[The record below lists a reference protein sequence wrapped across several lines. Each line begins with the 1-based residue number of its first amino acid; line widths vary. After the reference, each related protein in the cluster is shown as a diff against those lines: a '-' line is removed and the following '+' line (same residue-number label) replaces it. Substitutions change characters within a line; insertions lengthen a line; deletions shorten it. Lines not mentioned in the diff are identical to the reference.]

1 MHTGFHSWHLF
12 LDSSNF
18 ASFNVVVQL
27 LLVVMVTPSW
37 LSTNL
42 SILFPLQ
49 MSIFEAFREPFAT
62 FAFIC
67 RLVSGT
73 SLVAVVSTA
82 VASSYTYV
90 SHGVV
95 DAAAALVISCCAV
108 LTAPLGANL
117 TATLNATVSCSPEV
131 HDCMRFCSDMLR
143 EHSAVA

>member
-1 MHTGFHSWHLF
+1 MS
-12 LDSSNF
+12 LD
-18 ASFNVVVQL
+18 
-27 LLVVMVTPSW
+27 P
-37 LSTNL
+37 
-42 SILFPLQ
+42 
-49 MSIFEAFREPFAT
+49 

-82 VASSYTYV
+82 LASSYTYV

-117 TATLNATVSCSPEV
+117 TATFNATVSCRPEV
-131 HDCMRFCSDMLR
+131 RLHVLLLSYISRTHCCSMMV
-143 EHSAVA
+143 HGQGCSSNQQTA